1 MIHLYIQVRTLH
13 RFSSNR
19 LALAVALGPAC
30 AASQMVSLNGMEYDT
45 FCDNLLIPIILY
57 SMMAC
62 DGI

>member
-30 AASQMVSLNGMEYDT
+30 AASEMVSLNGMEHDRI
-45 FCDNLLIPIILY
+45 CDNLLILIILL
-57 SMMAC
+57 
-62 DGI
+62 